1 MYKYSTKHLANQI
14 MRVRVLHK
22 IEGNESMDE
31 YLAQRFLKLNKQLG
45 LTFDKFVQREL
56 LQGDSDGIK
65 NNDGMVFVQYE
76 EWMDLKGQLLDV
88 RKLVIV
94 YNKTGEERLLNKCCR
109 LCNKV
114 IKSIDGVLN

>member
-1 MYKYSTKHLANQI
+1 